1 MQQAVVP
8 DAVLTT
14 AARRGRF
21 SGPSGSVWKKAVV
34 EGLSETGDTPTPS
47 QMYISDT
54 GQEP

>member
-8 DAVLTT
+8 DAALTT
-14 AARRGRF
+14 VARHGRF

-47 QMYISDT
+47 QIYISDT